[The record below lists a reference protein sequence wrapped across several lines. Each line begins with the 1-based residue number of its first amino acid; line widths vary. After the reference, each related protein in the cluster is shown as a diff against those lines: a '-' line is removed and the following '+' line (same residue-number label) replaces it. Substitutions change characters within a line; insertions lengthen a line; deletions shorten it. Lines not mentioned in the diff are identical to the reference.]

1 MTVGAFTIQLLPR
14 IVNVFSDK
22 TQRGGSDIYELFR
35 GKIAEQKKIRHL
47 TDADIAKMTGYTTS
61 TIRAFMC
68 GVRENEKIATAIA
81 QALEIER

>member
-1 MTVGAFTIQLLPR
+1 MALSQYNICRELSMFLRVHAR
-14 IVNVFSDK
+14 EV
-22 TQRGGSDIYELFR
+22 SDIYELFR

-47 TDADIAKMTGYTTS
+47 TDVDIAKMTGYTTS

>member
-22 TQRGGSDIYELFR
+22 TQRGVSDIYELFR
-35 GKIAEQKKIRHL
+35 GKIAEQKKIRRL

-81 QALEIER
+81 QALGIER

>member
-1 MTVGAFTIQLLPR
+1 MALSQYNFYRELSM
-14 IVNVFSDK
+14 FSLIK
-22 TQRGGSDIYELFR
+22 RRGGVSDIYELFR

>member
-1 MTVGAFTIQLLPR
+1 MTVGAFTIQHLLQN
-14 IVNVFSDK
+14 VNVLRISAEEV
-22 TQRGGSDIYELFR
+22 SDIYELFR
-35 GKIAEQKKIRHL
+35 GKIAEKKKIRRL

-81 QALEIER
+81 QALGIER

>member
-1 MTVGAFTIQLLPR
+1 MTVGTLTIQHSPR
-14 IVNVFSDK
+14 NVNVLRISAEEV
-22 TQRGGSDIYELFR
+22 SDIYELFR
-35 GKIAEQKKIRHL
+35 GKIAEQKKIRRL

-81 QALEIER
+81 QALGIER

>member
-1 MTVGAFTIQLLPR
+1 MGTDSVREGIT
-14 IVNVFSDK
+14 
-22 TQRGGSDIYELFR
+22 IYELFR
-35 GKIAEQKKIRHL
+35 GKIAEQKKIRRL

-68 GVRENEKIATAIA
+68 GSRENEKIATAIA